1 MRRNRLQ
8 PQAVTEMSNTNTS
21 VNEKN
26 DREDSKKHLHKA
38 PSLQVQSYKVQ
49 RQEETNLWSWKSN

>member
-1 MRRNRLQ
+1 
-8 PQAVTEMSNTNTS
+8 MSNTNTS

-26 DREDSKKHLHKA
+26 DRKDSKKNQHKA

-49 RQEETNLWSWKSN
+49 KQEKNETVSWKSN